1 MSELILEDWD
11 FVAKVFVWLE
21 MFKEILLRLLDNDLK
36 RKTENFSMILVKII
50 YYDLTVHRLK
60 C

>member
-11 FVAKVFVWLE
+11 FVVKVFVWLE
-21 MFKEILLRLLDNDLK
+21 MFKEILLRSLDNDLK